1 MRRAPGVLGGAV
13 YRPSTSVSN
22 TSASARTRFATS
34 AESRSL
40 SPKRISLLASES
52 FSLTIGTTPSSSR
65 RFSVRCTFR
74 YWTARI
80 VSSAVIRIW
89 PTRTPK
95 RPNAASY
102 CAISSPWPTAATA
115 CCVATSLGRLSKPSG
130 PKPAAMAPDDT
141 STTRAPCA
149 EAADSAATRE
159 FSFLTSRCPDGCV
172 NELEPT
178 LTTMVRA
185 PAMARRT
192 SDSVTDNTHSLP
204 DHVYLESSQTPV
216 S

>member
-1 MRRAPGVLGGAV
+1 MSKL
-13 YRPSTSVSN
+13 
-22 TSASARTRFATS
+22 ARL
-34 AESRSL
+34 SL
-40 SPKRISLLASES
+40 SLNLSSLTDTVS
-52 FSLTIGTTPSSSR
+52 FSLTTGMTPQFSSSLNVLR
-65 RFSVRCTFR
+65 ILRNRVRFLRSSRVSKTCAVRMPR
-74 YWTARI
+74 
-80 VSSAVIRIW
+80 SAKALSYRCMS
-89 PTRTPK
+89 
-95 RPNAASY
+95 RP
-102 CAISSPWPTAATA
+102 CPTAAAACLPLNPTA
-115 CCVATSLGRLSKPSG
+115 AGSPGNFLSAVR
-130 PKPAAMAPDDT
+130 PAATAPDDT

-204 DHVYLESSQTPV
+204 DYVYLESSQTPV